1 MRHLPLSAP
10 RAPGRRAL
18 GAVAA
23 ALIAAA
29 PLTVPTAASAAP
41 AAKTAD
47 TPAALAPAPPMGF
60 LNRDSTRCRTEF
72 DEAYVKR
79 IADLLV
85 TKGLKDAGYTYVN
98 LDDCWAKPERD
109 AQGRLVPD
117 PVRFPN
123 GIKALADHVHAK
135 GLKFGLLAGA
145 GTRTCDPAGFPGS
158 LGHEPGDA
166 RQFADW
172 GVDHLTYADCGGGT
186 DAEQRYATMSAAL
199 RATGRP
205 VVLTVADQG
214 ANRSW
219 EWDGDTA
226 QVRRTTAEGTDSW
239 GSVLTALKKNL
250 FLAPH
255 AGPGHWNDPGVLR
268 VGGYGMS
275 ETQYRSQ
282 FSLWSVMAAPLV
294 VGSDLRK
301 LDAVSAE
308 ILTNR
313 EVIAVDQDPAGR
325 QGEVVASAAGRWV
338 ISKPLADGGRAI
350 ALFNE
355 TNRSQ
360 HIATTAG
367 GVGLPPASGYRARDL
382 WTGQEKGTSGAI
394 AATVPAHGTVLLKV
408 SADRSWAQ
416 LPPLLDITTS
426 GDPVAKP
433 GTTQRI
439 VSAAT
444 NHGGAATGTVSVT
457 LTGANG
463 WSVEPVTAA
472 STNRLKAGATLR
484 TEWDV
489 TVPAEATGRHELTLT
504 TKYRSRDGLSF
515 TRVAPVSLLV
525 GAVRPPAGES
535 HLGDLTPL
543 TATNGWGPVERDRSN
558 GESGAGDGGP
568 ITINGTVFAKG
579 LGVNSPS
586 TVEYYTAGQCSRV
599 TASVGL
605 DDEAGTR
612 GTVTFEIWADH
623 RLEAATP
630 KLTNAD
636 PAQPLTADVSDAET
650 VRLVVTDGGDGAA
663 NDHADWADLKITC
676 A

>member
-1 MRHLPLSAP
+1 MRHLSPSAP

-18 GAVAA
+18 GAVTA
-23 ALIAAA
+23 ALIAAVT
-29 PLTVPTAASAAP
+29 LAAP
-41 AAKTAD
+41 ATAAAAPAKGAATAG
-47 TPAALAPAPPMGF
+47 LAPAPPMGF
-60 LNRDSTRCRTEF
+60 SNRDSTRCRAEF
-72 DEAYVKR
+72 DEAYVKK
-79 IADLLV
+79 IADILV

-145 GTRTCDPAGFPGS
+145 GARTCDPAGFPGS
-158 LGHEPGDA
+158 HGHEATDA

-172 GVDHLTYADCGGGT
+172 GVDQLTYADCGGT
-186 DAEQRYATMSAAL
+186 DAEQRYATMSDAL

-214 ANRSW
+214 TGRSW

-226 QVRRTTAEGTDSW
+226 QVRRTTGDGADTW
-239 GSVLTALKKNL
+239 GSVLTRLKRNL
-250 FLAPH
+250 PLAAH
-255 AGPGHWNDPGVLR
+255 AGPGRWNDPDVLH
-268 VGGYGMS
+268 VGGYGLS

-294 VGSDLRK
+294 IGSDLRR

-325 QGEVVASAAGRWV
+325 QGEVVSSDGGRWV
-338 ISKPLADGGRAI
+338 VSKRLADGSRAV

-355 TNRSQ
+355 TNRPQ
-360 HIATTAG
+360 HIATTAAA
-367 GVGLPPASGYRARDL
+367 VGLPAARGYKARDL
-382 WTGQEKGTSGAI
+382 WAALEKGTSGAI

-408 SADRSWAQ
+408 SADRAWAQ
-416 LPPLLDITTS
+416 LPPLLSVTAG
-426 GDPVAKP
+426 GDPVAQP
-433 GTTQRI
+433 GTTRRI
-439 VSAAT
+439 VST
-444 NHGGAATGTVSVT
+444 VVNHGGGATGTVTLT
-457 LTGANG
+457 LTGKNG
-463 WSVEPVTAA
+463 WAAEAVTPS
-472 STNRLKAGATLR
+472 STSRLKAGGTLA

-489 TVPAEATGRHELTLT
+489 TVPADATGRNELTLT

-515 TRVAPVSLLV
+515 TSVIPVPVLV
-525 GAVRPPAGES
+525 GVTRPPAGES
-535 HLGDLTPL
+535 HLGDLHPL
-543 TATNGWGPVERDRSN
+543 TATNGWGPVEKDSSN
-558 GESGAGDGGP
+558 GESGAGDGRP
-568 ITINGTVFAKG
+568 ITINGVVHAKG

-586 TVEYYTAGQCSRV
+586 TVEYYTAGHCARV
-599 TASVGL
+599 TAQVGL
-605 DDEAGTR
+605 DDESGTQ

-623 RLEAATP
+623 RLAASTP
-630 KLTNAD
+630 KMTNAD
-636 PAQPLTADVSDAET
+636 AARPLTADVTGAET
-650 VRLVVTDGGDGAA
+650 VRLVVTDGGDGASY
-663 NDHADWADLKITC
+663 DHADWADLKITC